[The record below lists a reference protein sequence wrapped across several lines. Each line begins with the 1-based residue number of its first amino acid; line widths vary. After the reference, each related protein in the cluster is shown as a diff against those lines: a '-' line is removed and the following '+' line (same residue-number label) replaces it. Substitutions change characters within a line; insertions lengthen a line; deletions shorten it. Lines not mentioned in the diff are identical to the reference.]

1 MAELKGMRI
10 GCAMTGSFCTF
21 SHAFDAWRRLAL
33 EGAELFPIM
42 SENAYGFD
50 TRFYKAAEARDIFR
64 GICGREII
72 HTIPQAE
79 PIGPKK
85 LLDLLVIAPCTGN
98 TLAKLAN
105 GIADTAVTLAAKSHL
120 RNDRPVLIAIS
131 SNDALGRN
139 AANIGALMAMKNF
152 YFVPFTQDDFVG
164 KPASIVADFE
174 RIVGAAQ
181 QATEGRQMQPLLNNA
196 PEKRQDAL

>member
-1 MAELKGMRI
+1 
-10 GCAMTGSFCTF
+10 MTGSFCTF
-21 SHAFDAWRRLAL
+21 SHAFNTWRTLAA

-42 SENAYGFD
+42 SENAFAFD
-50 TRFYKAAEARDIFR
+50 TRFYQAVDARRIFKE
-64 GICGREII
+64 ICGRDII
-72 HTIPQAE
+72 HTVPQAE

-85 LLDLLVIAPCTGN
+85 LLDLLIIAPCTGN
-98 TLAKLAN
+98 TLAKLAH

-120 RNDRPVLIAIS
+120 RNDRPVLISIS

-152 YFVPFTQDDFVG
+152 FFVPFTQDDFSG

-174 RIVGAAQ
+174 RIKVSAEAALDGVQ
-181 QATEGRQMQPLLNNA
+181 RQPLLI
-196 PEKRQDAL
+196 

>member
-1 MAELKGMRI
+1 MGELKGKRI

-21 SHAFDAWRRLAL
+21 KQAFEMWRGLADA
-33 EGAELFPIM
+33 GAELMPIM
-42 SENAYGFD
+42 SENAFVTD
-50 TRFYKAAEARDIFR
+50 TRFYEAEIARRIFFE
-64 GICGREII
+64 ICGRDII
-72 HTIPQAE
+72 HTIAQAE

-85 LLDLLVIAPCTGN
+85 LLDLLIVAPCTGN

-105 GIADTAVTLAAKSHL
+105 GIADTAVTLAVKSHI
-120 RNDRPVLIAIS
+120 RNERPVLIAIS

-152 YFVPFTQDDFVG
+152 FFVPFTQDDFSG

-174 RIVGAAQ
+174 RVKTAAEGAL
-181 QATEGRQMQPLLNNA
+181 EGCQMQPLLI
-196 PEKRQDAL
+196 

>member
-1 MAELKGMRI
+1 MSDLRGKRI

-21 SHAFDAWRRLAL
+21 RQAFDTWRTLAA
-33 EGAELFPIM
+33 EGAELIPIM
-42 SENAYGFD
+42 SENAFALD
-50 TRFYKAAEARDIFR
+50 TRFYAAEEAKRIFKE
-64 GICGREII
+64 ICGREII

-85 LLDLLVIAPCTGN
+85 LLDLLIIAPCTGN
-98 TLAKLAN
+98 TLAKLAH

-120 RNDRPVLIAIS
+120 RNDRPVLISIS

-152 YFVPFTQDDFVG
+152 FFVPFTQDDFSG
-164 KPASIVADFE
+164 KPASIVADFC
-174 RIVGAAQ
+174 RIMEAAEAALDGVQ
-181 QATEGRQMQPLLNNA
+181 TQPLLI
-196 PEKRQDAL
+196 

>member
-21 SHAFDAWRRLAL
+21 SKAFDAWRELADA
-33 EGAELFPIM
+33 GAELIPIM
-42 SENAYGFD
+42 SENALSID
-50 TRFYKAAEARDIFR
+50 TRFYPAEQARNIFR
-64 GICGREII
+64 EICGRDII

-105 GIADTAVTLAAKSHL
+105 GISDTAVTLAAKSHL
-120 RNDRPVLIAIS
+120 RNGRPVLIAIS
-131 SNDALGRN
+131 SNDALERN
-139 AANIGALMAMKNF
+139 AANIGTLFSMKNF
-152 YFVPFTQDDFVG
+152 FFVPFTQDDFSG

-174 RIVGAAQ
+174 RIKAA
-181 QATEGRQMQPLLNNA
+181 AEWALEGRQIQPLLI
-196 PEKRQDAL
+196 

>member
-1 MAELKGMRI
+1 MGALTGKRI

-21 SHAFDAWRRLAL
+21 SQAFDAWRALA
-33 EGAELFPIM
+33 EAGGELQPIM
-42 SENAYGFD
+42 SENAYSID
-50 TRFYKAAEARDIFR
+50 TRFYEAAAARDIFR
-64 GICGREII
+64 EICGREII
-72 HTIPQAE
+72 HTIAQAE

-120 RNDRPVLIAIS
+120 RNDRPVLVAIS

-152 YFVPFTQDDFVG
+152 YFVPFTQDDFSG
-164 KPASIVADFE
+164 KPASIVADFGRLTEAAE
-174 RIVGAAQ
+174 RALESVQI
-181 QATEGRQMQPLLNNA
+181 QPLLI
-196 PEKRQDAL
+196 